1 MSLSIGAHVYKR
13 LSDSTELAKLVTDKI
28 YAISTKTETSFP
40 FVIYKRSSLVPE
52 YTKDRYGTGDT
63 VSVEVVVASDNYLNS
78 ITIAEEVRNALENKR
93 GSYDSFDVIDAKLM
107 SADEDFIEDTFIQCL
122 VFSCK
127 LGLSAET
134 IDTQSKDSGIWT
146 EKDIKKLSWNASSDN
161 LFSADADANSYDKLF
176 ALFIAHKPITLNFG
190 IVANANENEM
200 PVAGWTLAPGSY
212 TGKAVI
218 TSLEANAPDGDKAT
232 FSISFEGTG
241 PLKKETTVPASK

>member
-1 MSLSIGAHVYKR
+1 
-13 LSDSTELAKLVTDKI
+13 
-28 YAISTKTETSFP
+28 
-40 FVIYKRSSLVPE
+40 
-52 YTKDRYGTGDT
+52 
-63 VSVEVVVASDNYLNS
+63 
-78 ITIAEEVRNALENKR
+78 
-93 GSYDSFDVIDAKLM
+93 
-107 SADEDFIEDTFIQCL
+107 
-122 VFSCK
+122 
-127 LGLSAET
+127 
-134 IDTQSKDSGIWT
+134 
-146 EKDIKKLSWNASSDN
+146 